1 MFERYQRTVTAD
13 GDGLLQVSC
22 FSPASSPRSLFRDEH
37 KDKAVVEGTTTRSL
51 GLLCFNT
58 SHSEQER
65 LHSVTCIKMKLNFT
79 AFHFPSNLECPDT
92 YQVWRPIFV
101 SDKIHDLT
109 GRHHC
114 WLVSSRGTEPAIVGE
129 GFSTWL
135 PLGFHFLMRSFG
147 GCLSKLVISQV
158 GVCVAKY

>member
-1 MFERYQRTVTAD
+1 MGMACCRCHVSVLRVLLALFSETNTKTRPWWRAPLHVHSGCFALTPPTVS
-13 GDGLLQVSC
+13 GKGYI
-22 FSPASSPRSLFRDEH
+22 
-37 KDKAVVEGTTTRSL
+37 
-51 GLLCFNT
+51 
-58 SHSEQER
+58 
-65 LHSVTCIKMKLNFT
+65 SVTCIKMKLNFT

-92 YQVWRPIFV
+92 YQVWRLIFV
-101 SDKIHDLT
+101 SDKIHYLT